1 MARNRVTIADL
12 AREAGVNKSA
22 VSRALSGKPGVSAAT
37 RARVLDLAKE
47 HGWRPNSTARSLS
60 LSRSG
65 AIGWVVR
72 RTPKSSTIDPFFMDL
87 LIGVQLE
94 LAATPYNLVLKL
106 VDSLEDEL
114 RIYAE
119 WESESRVDGILL
131 TDLETED
138 ARSALLRERGIPTS
152 AVASARDE
160 IAESVRPDI
169 CVSGQDVAG
178 VDAIIDHLHATGHR
192 RIGWI
197 AGPPEFV
204 ATLRRAEALDR
215 RRTEFAVVE
224 VTHASLEPSA
234 ISGAAVSLQQAHDL
248 TALVVD
254 NELAAIKTVAAL
266 RAVGAVVPRDV
277 SVVSWLGSDL
287 CLLSDPPLTSLEHD
301 VTGLGR
307 LWTRALLD
315 VTYAEEQ
322 AGSLEIDAPV
332 LHIRGTTS

>member
-1 MARNRVTIADL
+1 MAKNRVTIADL

-22 VSRALSGKPGVSAAT
+22 VSRALSGKPGVSATT
-37 RARVLDLAKE
+37 RARVLDLAE
-47 HGWRPNSTARSLS
+47 QHGWRPNSTARALS

-72 RTPKSSTIDPFFMDL
+72 RTPKTPTIDPFFMDL

-94 LAATPYNLVLKL
+94 LASTPYNLVLKL

-119 WESESRVDGILL
+119 WESERRVDGILL
-131 TDLETED
+131 TDLEAGD
-138 ARSALLRERGIPTS
+138 PRSALLRERGIPTS
-152 AVASARDE
+152 AVASPQDE
-160 IAESVRPDI
+160 LSESERPDI

-178 VDAIIDHLHATGHR
+178 VHAIIDHLRDTGHQ

-197 AGPPEFV
+197 AGPHEFV
-204 ATLRRAEALDR
+204 ATRRRVEALGR
-215 RRTEFAVVE
+215 RRTEFGAIE
-224 VTHASLEPSA
+224 IAHASLDPSE

-254 NELAAIKTVAAL
+254 NELAAIETVAGL
-266 RAVGAVVPRDV
+266 RAAGVVVPRDV
-277 SVVSWLGSDL
+277 SVISWLGSDL
-287 CLLSDPPLTSLEHD
+287 CLLSDPPVTSLEHD

-307 LWTRALLD
+307 LWARALLG
-315 VTYAEEQ
+315 VTYDEGPSE
-322 AGSLEIDAPV
+322 LREIDAPV
-332 LHIRGTTS
+332 LHLRGTTS